1 VSSNR
6 FSSTLQPDPW
16 LRILVLTSGRLL
28 LAAGLIL
35 ILVMEVSVALRA
47 LAGLIWTASGYHE
60 LRSLQAGFDN
70 LRAIRLFSDG
80 AVEVL
85 GNEQE
90 WVPAEV
96 QTGCIVLQN
105 LAWLRLR
112 AANGAQFVELL
123 RGDTRR
129 SQNWRRLQV
138 IWRHVGAGL

>member
-1 VSSNR
+1 MSSNR

-28 LAAGLIL
+28 LAAGLVLIL
-35 ILVMEVSVALRA
+35 ILDAAVALRA
-47 LAGLIWTASGYHE
+47 LAGLIWVAFGHYE
-60 LRSLQAGFDN
+60 LRSLQVGFDE
-70 LRAIRLFSDG
+70 LLAIRLFSDG

-85 GNEQE
+85 NDDQE
-90 WVPAEV
+90 WMPAEY
-96 QTGCIVLQN
+96 QTGCIVLQK

-138 IWRHVGAGL
+138 IWRHVGTGL